1 MRNLILGTDWWDDC
15 DDCVAVRLL
24 ARYAKDGKVKLL
36 GVGINACM
44 EYSAASMHAMLMS
57 ENVCVPIGVVREA
70 DDFGSEQRYQRRLAS
85 YTDKYKNNEGAEDAV
100 KLYRRLISEADGP
113 VEIMEIGFLN
123 VIAYAIESR
132 SDDISDK
139 SGIELFK
146 EKVSKV
152 WVMGGKWD
160 EDGGKE
166 NNFFKNERARYA
178 SSRFCAKCPVPVTF
192 LGFEVGNT
200 VLTADNLCEPDIL
213 LDALRDHGSGD
224 GRLSWDPMLVML
236 ALVGDEEAAG
246 YDTVRGTASVELESG
261 ANHFEINEK
270 GLHKY
275 VVKNKD
281 DSFYKEMINEVIK

>member
-15 DDCVAVRLL
+15 DDWVAVRLL

-57 ENVCVPIGVVREA
+57 ENVCVPIGVAREA

-100 KLYRRLISEADGP
+100 RLYRRLISEADGP

-123 VIAYAIESR
+123 VIADAIESR
-132 SDDISDK
+132 PDDISDK

-213 LDALRDHGSGD
+213 LDALYDHGSGG

-236 ALVGDEEAAG
+236 ALVGDEEKAG
-246 YDTVRGTASVELESG
+246 YNTVRGTASVELESG
-261 ANHFEINEK
+261 ANHFVINEK

>member
-24 ARYAKDGKVKLL
+24 ARYVRDGKVNLL

-44 EYSAASMHAMLMS
+44 EYSAASIHAMLMS
-57 ENVCVPIGVVREA
+57 EGVRVPVGVARDA
-70 DDFGSEQRYQRRLAS
+70 TDFGSEQRYQKRLAS
-85 YTDKYKNNEGAEDAV
+85 YTEEYKNNEGAEDAV
-100 KLYRRLISEADGP
+100 RLYRRLIAEADGP

-123 VIAYAIESR
+123 VIAGAIESQP
-132 SDDISDK
+132 DDISDK
-139 SGIELFK
+139 SGVELFK

-166 NNFFKNERARYA
+166 NNFFKNERARRA
-178 SSRFCAKCPVPVTF
+178 SSVFCEKCPVPVTF

-200 VLTADNLCEPDIL
+200 VLTADNLKEPDIL
-213 LDALRDHGSGD
+213 LDALRDHGSGE

-236 ALVGDEEAAG
+236 ALIGDEAEAG
-246 YDTVRGTASVELESG
+246 YDTVCGTASVELESG
-261 ANHFEINEK
+261 ANHFEINEN

-275 VVKNKD
+275 VIKNKD
-281 DSFYKEMINEVIK
+281 DSFYKSMINEVIK